1 MPKIPMYQRQVGTS
15 VGSLSRDASTGAFT
29 QLGDAYATLG
39 STVSS
44 VAKMAADDFI
54 REKTAEKS
62 RKEAEE
68 KALAAKR
75 KIEAEFNEAQRNAKV
90 EDFKLSQN
98 RALSDAVMTINAPGS
113 GFNTLESRRAEF
125 EKLEQDKYAEID
137 AIDDF
142 NSDQKK
148 SAKDYVYSTLT
159 QYRASSFRQ
168 GLTLELEERSTNFD
182 ASAQILL
189 QDVRAS
195 TINPEAAVR
204 KYKKDY
210 EEGIRNGLSIS
221 LTPEQFEFEI
231 VRGSVGDIVEDE
243 SRTVAELELV
253 RAEILDSKGVYAG
266 FEEAQQNQL
275 SGMVSRAIKARTET
289 EGAALQQ
296 EAESAAL
303 SLTVADSVEEAG
315 EASVTLQQSI
325 DGLNALGADTSEL
338 QITADANSNFVAQRN
353 NLIFA
358 SDEQVA
364 AVQSANQNMVK
375 SAVNTP
381 DIGVAMATQK
391 LTNDYIAKRAEAIA
405 TDPAN
410 YVVEQTRQLT
420 GKVPSQSEIYNK
432 LLGMGIADN
441 KITVLTNAQ
450 VENFMSEISEAQT
463 PQEIA
468 SLSAAML
475 QSPNSDIRTAVG
487 RQLVNSGFNAT
498 LQFIANRPNSPMASL
513 LLASAQSSAV
523 VGAEKPTNAVRA
535 KVLSAVRADP
545 TMSSHIRSMG
555 GEVVAGMTKFEVM
568 AAGVYSPAMEDTAT
582 QHVMMV
588 ANLAQ
593 HLAVTQG
600 NIPLSGSIEPS
611 ELEPFIKKAV
621 SVLTERYSYKDI
633 NGGSLRM
640 PVSMEAQSESV
651 KQGLQFSIL
660 SLDDDQIF
668 FESKDYAIGT
678 PEYDAQKATYI
689 SEVKENFR
697 AITQNGDN
705 SALITDK
712 AGGAVLVRSSSP
724 HAMEMY
730 EPLSVGFMDAS
741 NIVQRRGRAS
751 LKVLNS
757 EIRSLNRQIRSI
769 FGKERR
775 SAEGKA
781 KLKVLES
788 KLKRLESQYKQRQDF
803 LVKIGM

>member
-1 MPKIPMYQRQVGTS
+1 MPKIPMYKRQVGTS

-29 QLGDAYATLG
+29 QLGDAYARLG

-54 REKTAEKS
+54 KEKTAEKA
-62 RKEAEE
+62 RKDAEE

-75 KIEAEFNEAQRNAKV
+75 KIEAEFNEAQRNARV
-90 EDFKLSQN
+90 EDFKLKQN
-98 RALSDAVMTINAPGS
+98 RLLSDAVFAINSPES
-113 GFNTLESRRAEF
+113 GFNTLESRRAAFDE
-125 EKLEQDKYAEID
+125 LEQNTNAEID
-137 AIDDF
+137 AIEGF

-148 SAKDYVYSTLT
+148 SAKDYVFSTLT

-168 GLTLELEERSTNFD
+168 GLTLELQERSENFD
-182 ASAQILL
+182 ASAQVLL
-189 QDVRAS
+189 QDVRTNTVNS
-195 TINPEAAVR
+195 EAAVR
-204 KYKKDY
+204 KYRKDY

-221 LTPEQFEFEI
+221 ITPEQFEFEI
-231 VRGSVGDIVEDE
+231 VRGAVGDIVEDE

-253 RAEILDSKGVYAG
+253 RAEILDSRGVYAG

-275 SGMVSRAIKARTET
+275 SGMVSRAIQSRTET
-289 EGAALQQ
+289 EGTALK
-296 EAESAAL
+296 ESADSAAL
-303 SLTVADSVEEAG
+303 SLSVADSVEEAA
-315 EASVTLQQSI
+315 EASETLQKSI
-325 DGLNALGADTSEL
+325 DGLDALGADTSAL

-358 SDEQVA
+358 SDEEIVA
-364 AVQSANQNMVK
+364 MQTANQNMVN
-375 SAVNTP
+375 ATVNTP
-381 DIGVAMATQK
+381 DIGVALATQK
-391 LTNDYIAKRAEAIA
+391 LTNEYIAKRAEAIA
-405 TDPAN
+405 ADPAS

-432 LLGMGIADN
+432 LSGMGIADD

-450 VENFMSEISEAQT
+450 VESFMSEVAEAQS

-468 SLSAAML
+468 NLSAAML
-475 QSPNSDIRTAVG
+475 QTSDSDIRASVG

-523 VGAEKPTNAVRA
+523 VGDEKPTKSGRA
-535 KVLSAVRADP
+535 TLLSAVRANP
-545 TMSSHIRSMG
+545 TMSSHIKSMG
-555 GEVVAGMTKFEVM
+555 GEVVSGMTNFEVM

-600 NIPLSGSIEPS
+600 QIPLSGTIEPS
-611 ELEPFIKKAV
+611 ELAPFIQKAV

-668 FESKDYAIGT
+668 FESNDYPIGT
-678 PEYDAQKATYI
+678 PEYDAQKAIYI
-689 SEVKENFR
+689 REVKENFR

-705 SALITDK
+705 SALVTDK

-724 HAMEMY
+724 HATEMY
-730 EPLSVGFMDAS
+730 QPLSVGFMDAATT
-741 NIVQRRGRAS
+741 IQRKGRPS
-751 LKVLNS
+751 LKALNS
-757 EIRSLNRQIRSI
+757 EIQSLNRQINSI

-775 SAEGKA
+775 SEEGKA

-788 KLKRLESQYKQRQDF
+788 KLTRLKSQYKQKQDF
-803 LVKIGM
+803 LVSIGM